1 MSDTSSDSSSNT
13 WMIVGCCCLFLVL
26 IGAVIGY
33 MYKMKGIRSNNLSLI
48 KCAFS
53 STPLVGTWKGEHKVF
68 GKSSL
73 NISYSSPN
81 YTIIMTST
89 SIGTNPVE
97 ESSTIQGTL
106 SGSDLSIIN
115 PDPNSKVQMRGVLDG
130 LTLKMI
136 LTSPPSTD
144 FLSIVY
150 NKVSC

>member
-1 MSDTSSDSSSNT
+1 MSDSSSDSSSNT

-53 STPLVGTWKGEHKVF
+53 STPLVGTWKDEDEKA
-68 GKSSL
+68 GKTIL
-73 NISYSSPN
+73 TISYSSPN
-81 YTIIMTST
+81 YTIIVTGTSPDGSEHPPLT
-89 SIGTNPVE
+89 FK
-97 ESSTIQGTL
+97 GTL